1 MKDKLNNEEQKE
13 NELIVEKKTDSNSEL
28 EASKSSP
35 EVSKSKKDIKNNK
48 KKVVKKRLRIIA
60 PVDSSDEEET
70 IQVCINFV
78 CLCTHVCICN
88 YYIYYLHILLNS

>member
-1 MKDKLNNEEQKE
+1 M
-13 NELIVEKKTDSNSEL
+13 IVEKTDSNPEL

-35 EVSKSKKDIKNNK
+35 EVSKNKKDIKNNK

-70 IQVCINFV
+70 IQVRISFMCV
-78 CLCTHVCICN
+78 CMRVYVIIT
-88 YYIYYLHILLNS
+88 YIT

>member
-13 NELIVEKKTDSNSEL
+13 NELTVEKKTDSNSEL

-35 EVSKSKKDIKNNK
+35 EVPKSKKDIK

-60 PVDSSDEEET
+60 PVDSSDEEEP
-70 IQVCINFV
+70 IRVCIICV
-78 CLCTHVCICN
+78 CVHICVGV
-88 YYIYYLHILLNS
+88 